1 MPEPSTPRR
10 FPRYT
15 IVLPV
20 LYGLEGSLPRKSG
33 VGWTNELSEGGAC
46 LELPERLDLLT
57 PLDLTLRTYEGDIEL
72 NGAVVWSAEA
82 DAGEGGILHG
92 VTFTQIPA
100 NQHRALRQLIRTS
113 GQLRNAGVRLPVELT
128 VLCGRQGDAAASIQG
143 RTGDISRAGLLL
155 RLPQPVPAGTTL
167 HVTLQTSQGP
177 LTAEGTIVWAGHSE
191 TQAPGELI
199 RHGFRFTNMGW
210 FSELALGHLLA
221 GRL

>member
-20 LYGLEGSLPRKSG
+20 LYGLEGSAPPRSG

-46 LELPERLDLLT
+46 LELADRLDLLT
-57 PLDLTLRTYEGDIEL
+57 PLGLTLRTYEGDIEL
-72 NGAVVWSAEA
+72 NGEVVWSAETGA
-82 DAGEGGILHG
+82 SESRILHG
-92 VTFTQIPA
+92 VTFTHIAA
-100 NQHRALRQLIRTS
+100 NQHRALRQVIRTS
-113 GQLRNAGVRLPVELT
+113 GQARNAGVRLPVELT
-128 VLCGRQGDAAASIQG
+128 VLCGRRGDAASSIQG

-155 RLPQPVPAGTTL
+155 RLPQALPAGTAL
-167 HVTLQTSQGP
+167 QVTLQTSQGP
-177 LTAEGTIVWAGHSE
+177 LMAEGTIIWAGHSE
-191 TQAPGELI
+191 TPTPGELI